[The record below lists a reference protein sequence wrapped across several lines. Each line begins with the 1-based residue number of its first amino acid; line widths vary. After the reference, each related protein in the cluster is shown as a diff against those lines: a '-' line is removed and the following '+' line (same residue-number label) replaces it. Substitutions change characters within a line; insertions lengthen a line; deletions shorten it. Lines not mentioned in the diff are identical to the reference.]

1 MSPLR
6 QRMLD
11 AMQLRGMAAR
21 TCESYLDAVT
31 RLARHYGSS
40 PDTLDAQQVQQYL
53 LHLLRDR
60 NLARSSVNLHG
71 CAYRFLYGSVLGL
84 DGEDF
89 QIPLAPAPQR
99 LPEILAREEIAR
111 LFAAACHAKARSLL
125 MLAYGTGLRLSEL
138 CALQVAHIDSAAD
151 RMCLRVEQGKGAKD
165 RYVPMS
171 SDVLALLRRWWCI
184 ERPARWLFTAAHDAS
199 RPLDTK
205 TPQRWY
211 RAAAARAGITK
222 QGGIHGLRHA
232 WATHLLEAGVDLYSL
247 QQWLVHAHIA
257 TTTRYL
263 HLARPGAPDGARREP
278 LNLLAA
284 LPPARPAVRQSAQQQ
299 VQPPAGP
306 PAQAAAALPAPAH

>member
-171 SDVLALLRRWWCI
+171 SDVLVLLRRWWCI

-205 TPQRWY
+205 T
-211 RAAAARAGITK
+211 AAA
-222 QGGIHGLRHA
+222 
-232 WATHLLEAGVDLYSL
+232 
-247 QQWLVHAHIA
+247 LVS
-257 TTTRYL
+257 R
-263 HLARPGAPDGARREP
+263 RRGARRHHQARRHP
-278 LNLLAA
+278 RPAPRLGH
-284 LPPARPAVRQSAQQQ
+284 PPARSRRGP
-299 VQPPAGP
+299 VQRSSSGSVTPTSPPPRATCTWR
-306 PAQAAAALPAPAH
+306 APAPPTARGASR